1 MPPSPSRLVILTG
14 AGISAESGLKTFR
27 DADGLWEGHHVEEV
41 ATPEAFAAN
50 PALVHRFYNLRR
62 AALRTVAPNAAHLAL
77 ARLGAAWPD
86 CVTLV
91 TQNVD
96 DLHDRAGSRPIHMHG
111 ELTRIRC
118 ERCGAG
124 RTWADDLSTATRC
137 PDCGRA
143 GGLRPDITWFGETP
157 QRLGE
162 IFAAMADCDLFA
174 AIGTSGV
181 VYPAAGLVALAREAS
196 AHTVEFNVK
205 ATETSEA
212 FAEHRVGPA
221 TATVPRWVEEL
232 LGGEGETDF
241 HPAPSESSR

>member
-1 MPPSPSRLVILTG
+1 MPARPAHVVILTG

-27 DADGLWEGHHVEEV
+27 DADGLWEGHRVEEV

-62 AALRTVAPNAAHLAL
+62 AALHTVAPNTAHRAL

-86 CVTLV
+86 RVTLV

-96 DLHDRAGSRPIHMHG
+96 DLHDRAGSRPLHMHG
-111 ELTRIRC
+111 EILRIRC

-124 RTWADDLSTATRC
+124 RRWTDELSTATRC

-143 GGLRPDITWFGETP
+143 GGLRPDITWFGEMP
-157 QRLGE
+157 QRLNE
-162 IFAAMADCDLFA
+162 VLAAMEACDLFA

-181 VYPAAGLVALAREAS
+181 VYPAAGLVARAREAG
-196 AHTVEFNVK
+196 AHTIEFNVQ
-205 ATETSEA
+205 ATEASGV

-221 TATVPRWVEEL
+221 TATVPPWVEEL
-232 LGGEGETDF
+232 LGGSG
-241 HPAPSESSR
+241 

>member
-1 MPPSPSRLVILTG
+1 MPPPPARLVILTG

-27 DADGLWEGHHVEEV
+27 DADGLWEGHHVEEI

-50 PALVHRFYNLRR
+50 PSLVHRFYNLRR

-77 ARLGAAWPD
+77 ARLEAAWPD
-86 CVTLV
+86 RVTLV

-118 ERCGAG
+118 EHCGAG
-124 RTWADDLSTATRC
+124 RRWTDDLSTATRC
-137 PDCGRA
+137 PDCGEA

-162 IFAAMADCDLFA
+162 IFAAMADCGLFA

-181 VYPAAGLVALAREAS
+181 VYPAAGLVALAREAG

-221 TATVPRWVEEL
+221 TVTVPRWVEEL
-232 LGGEGETDF
+232 LG
-241 HPAPSESSR
+241 